1 VNRHLP
7 LLALLAIAL
16 AACGTQQS
24 TATLTPESTPEPTS
38 PPVEPTAEPTATS
51 TEDDGGGE
59 TGSLEDVIPDELNGV
74 AGTPI
79 PGMDAIISSALQ
91 QQGLDAGD
99 AEFAFVTYGAGTDAV
114 VLTAFRIPGVEDT
127 VMQQL
132 ALMMSGAGAGAN
144 SGLDTEEV
152 TIDGRT
158 VLSFSGGQTPG
169 TVYFYVAD
177 GIAFTVVG
185 ENEGLAEQLVTELP

>member
-1 VNRHLP
+1 MNRHLS
-7 LLALLAIAL
+7 LVTLLAIIL

-24 TATLTPESTPEPTS
+24 TATLTPVPTPEPT
-38 PPVEPTAEPTATS
+38 PTAPEPTATA
-51 TEDDGGGE
+51 TEDDGGGDGE
-59 TGSLEDVIPDELNGV
+59 TGSLDDVIPDELNGV
-74 AGTPI
+74 AGTAI
-79 PGMDAIISSALQ
+79 PGMDALISSALQ

-99 AEFAFVTYGAGTDAV
+99 AEFAFVTYGTGTDAI

-132 ALMMSGAGAGAN
+132 ALMMSGAGAN

-152 TIDGRT
+152 TIDGKT

-177 GIAFTVVG
+177 GVAFTVAG
-185 ENEGLAEQLVTELP
+185 ENQGLAEQLLTELP

>member
-1 VNRHLP
+1 VNRRLF
-7 LLALLAIAL
+7 LLALLPIVL

-24 TATLTPESTPEPTS
+24 NATLTPEPTPEPTS
-38 PPVEPTAEPTATS
+38 APPEPTAEPTV
-51 TEDDGGGE
+51 TEDDGGGGDI
-59 TGSLEDVIPDELNGV
+59 GSLEDVIPDELNGV

-79 PGMDAIISSALQ
+79 PGMDALISGALQ

-99 AEFAFVTYGAGTDAV
+99 AEFAFVTYGTGTDAI
-114 VLTAFRIPGVEDT
+114 VLTAFRLPGVENT

-132 ALMMSGAGAGAN
+132 ALMMSGAGAN
-144 SGLDTEEV
+144 SGLESEQV
-152 TIDGRT
+152 TIGGKS

-177 GIAFTVVG
+177 GVAFTVAG
-185 ENEGLAEQLVTELP
+185 ENVGLAEQLLAELP

>member
-1 VNRHLP
+1 MNHR
-7 LLALLAIAL
+7 LLILAALLTALL

-24 TATLTPESTPEPTS
+24 SATLTPEPTPEPTS
-38 PPVEPTAEPTATS
+38 AAPDPTAEPTAT
-51 TEDDGGGE
+51 DDEGGGSGE

-79 PGMDAIISSALQ
+79 PGMDAISSGALQ
-91 QQGLDAGD
+91 QRGLDAGD
-99 AEFAFVTYGAGTDAV
+99 AEFAFVTYGTGTDAI
-114 VLTAFRIPGVEDT
+114 VLTAFRIPGVEDA

-132 ALMMSGAGAGAN
+132 ALMMSGAGAN
-144 SGLDTEEV
+144 SGLESEEV
-152 TIDGRT
+152 TIGGKT

-177 GIAFTVVG
+177 GIAFTVAG
-185 ENEGLAEQLVTELP
+185 ENEGLAEQLLTELP

>member
-1 VNRHLP
+1 VHPRFIMI
-7 LLALLAIAL
+7 ALLAIVL

-24 TATLTPESTPEPTS
+24 SATLTPEPTPEPTS
-38 PPVEPTAEPTATS
+38 PEPTAEPTAT
-51 TEDDGGGE
+51 EDDGGDGE

-99 AEFAFVTYGAGTDAV
+99 AEFAFVTYGTGTDAV

-152 TIDGRT
+152 TIDGKT

-177 GIAFTVVG
+177 GVAFTVAG
-185 ENEGLAEQLVTELP
+185 ENEGLAEQLLTELP

>member
-1 VNRHLP
+1 VNRRLF
-7 LLALLAIAL
+7 LLALLPIVL

-24 TATLTPESTPEPTS
+24 SATLTPEPTPEPTS
-38 PPVEPTAEPTATS
+38 APPEPTAEPTV
-51 TEDDGGGE
+51 TEDDGGGGDI
-59 TGSLEDVIPDELNGV
+59 GSLEDVIPDELNGV

-79 PGMDAIISSALQ
+79 PGMDALISGALQ

-99 AEFAFVTYGAGTDAV
+99 AEFAFVTYGTGTDAI
-114 VLTAFRIPGVEDT
+114 VLTAFRLPGVENT

-132 ALMMSGAGAGAN
+132 ALMMSGAGAN
-144 SGLDTEEV
+144 SGLESEQV
-152 TIDGRT
+152 TIGGKS

-177 GIAFTVVG
+177 GVAFTVAG
-185 ENEGLAEQLVTELP
+185 ENVGLAEQLLAELP